1 MTLLVGPLH
10 LFAVLLVLSGA
21 DKLGDPTPATTAMT
35 EAGLP
40 GARRLGPWAGR
51 ALGVVEVLVGA
62 LVLAFGGVGPAIAMA
77 VVFLAF
83 GAFLVLLQRRAA
95 GVSCGCFGA
104 SSAPPGISHLLIDLA
119 AAVTAIA
126 AATTTTT
133 APDLTAVLDRGG
145 VEFAAHLVLVI
156 VGAGLLVA
164 VSSVLEDV
172 RDKREALRA

>member
-1 MTLLVGPLH
+1 MTLVVGPLH

-21 DKLGDPTPATTAMT
+21 DKLGDPTPATTAMS

-51 ALGVVEVLVGA
+51 ALGLVEVAVGA
-62 LVLAFGGVGPAIAMA
+62 AVLAFGGVGPAIAMA
-77 VVFLAF
+77 GVFLGF
-83 GAFLVLLQRRAA
+83 GAFLVVLQRRAA

-104 SSAPPGISHLLIDLA
+104 SSAPPGISHLLIDVA
-119 AAVTAIA
+119 AAATAIA
-126 AATTTTT
+126 AATTT
-133 APDLTAVLDRGG
+133 APDLTAVLDRGAA
-145 VEFAAHLVLVI
+145 EFAAHLVLVT

>member
-77 VVFLAF
+77 VVFLGF

-126 AATTTTT
+126 AATTT

-145 VEFAAHLVLVI
+145 VEFASHLVLVI